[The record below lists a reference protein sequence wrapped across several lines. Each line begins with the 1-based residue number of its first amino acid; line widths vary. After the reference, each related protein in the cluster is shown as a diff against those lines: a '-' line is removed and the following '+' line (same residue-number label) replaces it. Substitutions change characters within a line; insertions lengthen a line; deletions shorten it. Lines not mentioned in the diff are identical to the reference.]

1 MVAQR
6 TIVLPHGRAQTLV
19 TAGAPGRGVALNLS
33 STWGT
38 ASSDATQRLRS
49 QQPAGLAVADRAAGA
64 GRLDAELGYGLE
76 ALERARRATSDAA
89 PEHRL
94 ALNADLRW

>member
-49 QQPAGLAVADRAAGA
+49 QQPSGLAVADRAAGA